1 MAPIFVGSEN
11 ENSRVRSD
19 RLGFAAST
27 SDPGTA
33 AEGDGYYNSSDN
45 QLKFYDGSAWS
56 AIQGSGT
63 VEMVASGSL
72 SNGDTVIINA
82 DGTVS
87 AISETSASIGS
98 TVTFETGRVSYPALT
113 YIDSTNNKVVIAYKD
128 VGNSNYGTAI
138 VVGTVSGTSISFG
151 TPVVFESGET
161 NFISATYDPD
171 EEKVVIVYTD
181 GGDSDKGKAV
191 VGTVSG
197 TSISFGS
204 LVEIGTNFRNFG
216 ATYDTNSNKVVI
228 AFQDQGNN
236 LGKAVVGTVSG
247 TSISF
252 GSIAQFNSGE
262 VSHLSSSF
270 DSSNNKVVIAY
281 RDNGNSNYG
290 TAIVGTVSGTVL
302 VLDLNLYLE
311 QVLLRTHKMFMIQ
324 KTVKLTFF
332 IRMVVILIKVTYIIG
347 TVSGTSIS
355 FTTPEVFYDT
365 ATISALSAV
374 YDSNAKK
381 V

>member
-19 RLGFAAST
+19 RLGFAAGT

-113 YIDSTNNKVVIAYKD
+113 YDSTNNKVVIAYKD
-128 VGNSNYGTAI
+128 VGNSNYGTA

-290 TAIVGTVSGTVL
+290 TAIVGTVSGTSISFGSESVFGTSS
-302 VLDLNLYLE
+302 VENTQNVYDSGNG
-311 QVLLRTHKMFMIQ
+311 
-324 KTVKLTFF
+324 KTNIF
-332 IRMVVILIKVTYIIG
+332 IRMVVILIKVKLLLERCQEQAFPLQPR
-347 TVSGTSIS
+347 S
-355 FTTPEVFYDT
+355 F
-365 ATISALSAV
+365 L
-374 YDSNAKK
+374 
-381 V
+381 